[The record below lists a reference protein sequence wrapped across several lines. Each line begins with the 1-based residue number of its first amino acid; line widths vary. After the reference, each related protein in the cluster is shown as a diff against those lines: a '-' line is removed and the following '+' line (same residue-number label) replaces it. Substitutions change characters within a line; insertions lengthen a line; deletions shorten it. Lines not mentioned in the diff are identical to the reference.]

1 MLMAWFSVALLVW
14 GLIPGLTFV
23 GCLRFL
29 TSRSR
34 SQAVGKT
41 RAGVNVEFICAAGMP
56 GHLRLRYTDRS
67 GACQRE

>member
-23 GCLRFL
+23 GCFVPQL
-29 TSRSR
+29 RSR
-34 SQAVGKT
+34 SQDFGQLMQGLT
-41 RAGVNVEFICAAGMP
+41 WDPFDAAGMP
-56 GHLRLRYTDRS
+56 GHRRVRYTDGS